1 MPARPQLDEE
11 VGAVGVRRQEETR
24 GYLARPEGSQ
34 KSGTVL
40 WVIIKANG
48 RYLAITISSLRRT
61 ALHGQTMSQE
71 RRKKRRQLSPHFAE
85 RETRKKGHSRA
96 RAAFLYLPGSDSYSP
111 RGLILWS
118 TVTEVV

>member
-61 ALHGQTMSQE
+61 RTALHGQTMSQSQE

-85 RETRKKGHSRA
+85 REKPARKATHARVRPSFTYQDQILTRLEG
-96 RAAFLYLPGSDSYSP
+96 
-111 RGLILWS
+111 
-118 TVTEVV
+118 